1 MTLSTLTLVPPE
13 DQVADYL
20 SDRVDTDA
28 GQPVRRRRLADVREA
43 FAAAALPPGSP
54 VLIAVP
60 DPHTQLTAFLA
71 AHYAGLVPVLLPR
84 VCPEHRRRII
94 ADALG
99 AAALATCAPDLV
111 VRRIATA
118 HPRAYEPGQAIV
130 MTSATSGTPAGCLHR
145 VAALF
150 GNARR
155 HAGAIGLRGSDTVWL
170 NLPLHYSFA
179 LVAQALAGVA
189 TGARLVLSGPPFA
202 PGAYREGLRRH
213 GVTVSSLS
221 PSLVRSFLDD
231 TYELPASLRVLT
243 VGGDSLEATHVK
255 ELLAR
260 HRGGELY
267 LTYGLTEAGP
277 RVSTL
282 AAHRAPPERYTSV
295 GLPLPGVEVAVRGE
309 GVKGELLVTTPDAM
323 VRRVGQGTAGRRGL
337 VAADTVATGD
347 VFRVDESG
355 HLFFCGRIA
364 DFVVI
369 NGDRVSLRWV
379 RELVGALP
387 GVLHVRTEIVQ
398 ATAGRGGIGRPRY
411 RLHVTAR
418 EASQAI
424 RDQVTRR
431 LKEVLLRVEFPCDV
445 VVREPRANEFAK

>member
-1 MTLSTLTLVPPE
+1 MTLSILTPPE
-13 DQVADYL
+13 EQVADYL
-20 SDRVDTDA
+20 STRVDTDT
-28 GQPVRRRRLADVREA
+28 GQPVRRLGLADVREA
-43 FAAAALPPGSP
+43 FAAAGLTPGSP
-54 VLIAVP
+54 VLIAVT
-60 DPHTQLTAFLA
+60 DAHTQLTAFLA

-84 VCPEHRRRII
+84 VCPEHRRRIV

-99 AAALATCAPDLV
+99 AAALATTAPGFV
-111 VRRIATA
+111 VRRIATG
-118 HPRAYEPGQAIV
+118 HPRLYEPGQAIV
-130 MTSATSGTPAGCLHR
+130 MTSGNSGTASGCLHR
-145 VAALF
+145 VSALF
-150 GNARR
+150 DNARR
-155 HAGAIGLRGSDTVWL
+155 HAEAIGLRGTDTVWL
-170 NLPLHYSFA
+170 NLPMHYSFT
-179 LVAQALAGVA
+179 LVAQALAGIV
-189 TGARLVLSGPPFA
+189 TGARLVLSGPPFDPA
-202 PGAYREGLRRH
+202 AYREGLLRH

-231 TYELPASLRVLT
+231 TYELPSSLRVLT
-243 VGGDSLEATHVK
+243 VGGDALEATHVK

-282 AAHRAPPERYTSV
+282 AAHREPPERLTSV

-309 GVKGELLVTTPDAM
+309 GAKGELLVTTPTAM
-323 VRRVGQGTAGRRGL
+323 VRRVGHGAAGRRGL

-347 VFRVDESG
+347 VFRVDDSG
-355 HLFFCGRIA
+355 HLFFCGRLS

-387 GVLHVRTEIVQ
+387 GVLHVRTEIVH
-398 ATAGRGGIGRPRY
+398 ADAGRGGVGRQRY

-418 EASQAI
+418 EASQTI

-445 VVREPRANEFAK
+445 VVRELQANEFAK